1 MISAKAFL
9 RFTRPVAL
17 MTVAALMA
25 SCAPEGGDGGKTD
38 VKVTPYVED
47 VVMGDP
53 SAKITIVEYASLTC
67 SHCRDFWKQVMPGL
81 RSAYIDTGKVKYV
94 MRDFP
99 TPPAEVA
106 AAATAIARC
115 KGAEGYY
122 DVVEDVYSNYHEL
135 MQAAQGPQGAGPVLV
150 AIGGRHGLSPDEVRA
165 CANSPETKAFI
176 EKTVLDAQDKVRA
189 TPTIFIDDVL
199 IEDHSIEG
207 LSAAIE
213 ARLNPSGAAP
223 QSPAAP

>member
-1 MISAKAFL
+1 MIFSNGFQ
-9 RFTRPVAL
+9 RFARPVAM
-17 MTVAALMA
+17 MTIAALLTG
-25 SCAPEGGDGGKTD
+25 CAPENGAGRTAD
-38 VKVTPYVED
+38 VKVSPYVED

-53 SAKITIVEYASLTC
+53 SAKVTIVEYASLTC

-106 AAATAIARC
+106 AAAAAIARC
-115 KGAEGYY
+115 TGADGYY
-122 DVVEDVYSNYHEL
+122 NVVEDVYSNYHEL
-135 MQAAQGPQGAGPVLV
+135 MQAAQGAQGAGPVLV
-150 AIGGRHGLSPDEVRA
+150 AIGGRHGLSPEEVRA
-165 CANSPETKAFI
+165 CANSPEAKAFI
-176 EKTVLDAQDKVRA
+176 EKTVLGAQDKVRA
-189 TPTIFIDDVL
+189 TPTLFIDDKL

-213 ARLNPSGAAP
+213 ARLNPQGAAP